1 MHNLDG
7 LLDLLI
13 ELRNLI
19 DSPNTDVTWSRFE
32 NVEDVLTTIDM
43 LEQRIKLGEDTAIN
57 ELIILLGPTGS
68 FQEISIDSGWGEK
81 FIKLATRFD
90 DLVDS
95 KSLSKRSTI
104 VE

>member
-1 MHNLDG
+1 M
-7 LLDLLI
+7 
-13 ELRNLI
+13 
-19 DSPNTDVTWSRFE
+19 DSPNTDVTWSHFE
-32 NVEDVLTTIDM
+32 NVEDGLTSIDKIT
-43 LEQRIKLGEDTAIN
+43 QRLKLGEDTAIN
-57 ELIILLGPTGS
+57 ELITLFGPTGS